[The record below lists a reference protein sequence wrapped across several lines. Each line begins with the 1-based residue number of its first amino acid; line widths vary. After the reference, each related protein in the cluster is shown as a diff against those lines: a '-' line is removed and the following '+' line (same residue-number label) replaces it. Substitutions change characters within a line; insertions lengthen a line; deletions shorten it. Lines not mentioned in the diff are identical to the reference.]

1 MKQKERNRNE
11 QGLII
16 IDRSSLEKKLELE
29 FKLYTGIMIA
39 LLLMLLVV
47 CIPIFRSGS
56 TTVSLILLGL
66 LSLLCIPLFVSPFKK
81 YTVLRAIQNGDFKIL
96 QDVVSDKY
104 SRSSSDDPTTYYI
117 RGAASGAHQIESEAY
132 HKVQQG
138 ESFWYFSVNQKKAKG
153 IYAFPSSA
161 YVLAADLVK
170 YVNGSSTAD
179 PAFSIPYTA
188 ANDQK
193 ITSHYGH
200 AHEKVKCASC
210 GKTFNCSKHGDTCP
224 KCGAV
229 RVK

>member
-1 MKQKERNRNE
+1 MKRKECNRNE

-16 IDRSSLEKKLELE
+16 IDRSSIEKKLQFE
-29 FKLYTGIMIA
+29 FRLFTGI
-39 LLLMLLVV
+39 
-47 CIPIFRSGS
+47 
-56 TTVSLILLGL
+56 LIL
-66 LSLLCIPLFVSPFKK
+66 SLAMIVLISIPSFSRGNTTFILISFGSLFLFSIPLFIFPIKK
-81 YTVLRAIQNGDFKIL
+81 YLLLRAIQNGDFKIL

-132 HKVQQG
+132 HKVQPG

-170 YVNGSSTAD
+170 YVNGSNTAD
-179 PAFSIPYTA
+179 SAFSIPYTA

-200 AHEKVKCASC
+200 AHEKVKCTSC